1 KSDRLRGVEVGMT
14 EYITKPYS
22 PEYLENVVRK
32 NIKLV

>member
-1 KSDRLRGVEVGMT
+1 T

-32 NIKLV
+32 NLKLG

>member
-1 KSDRLRGVEVGMT
+1 MT

-32 NIKLV
+32 NTNLLAEWYYVR